1 MTTSRLQDAEINGFK
16 SPLPSKATLLPPAR
30 SRGSFR
36 SSLVLGTNADGQ
48 DRVFYTHSRGE
59 RNCLLLYAAMPNVFD
74 IWEQP
79 NRLSY
84 DSDGKVRHHTPDFL
98 LTLICGKKVAVAY
111 RPEGRAKAEYRRELR
126 RLSDQMPKGYADKF
140 MLVTDRSFTREQA
153 YNADLF
159 HAFTKSP
166 DPEADGVLQAILK
179 KPIGQVSID
188 SLCKLIGLV
197 GRSFAAVIRAVFQ
210 GDLRQTSQG
219 YLEMNSVVA
228 RGATT

>member
-1 MTTSRLQDAEINGFK
+1 MTSSRLKNVEINGFK

-36 SSLVLGTNADGQ
+36 SSLVLQTKADGQ

-59 RNCLLLYAAMPNVFD
+59 RNCLLLYAAMPNVYD

-84 DSDGKVRHHTPDFL
+84 DSDGKIRHHTPDFL

-111 RPEGRAKAEYRRELR
+111 RPEERAKAEYRRELR
-126 RLSDQMPKGYADKF
+126 RFADQMPKGYADKF

-159 HAFTKSP
+159 HAFSKSP
-166 DPEADGVLQAILK
+166 DPDADSALRDVLRTL
-179 KPIGQVSID
+179 IGQVSIEN
-188 SLCKLIGLV
+188 LCKLIGLV
-197 GRSFAAVIRAVFQ
+197 GRSFAAVVRAVFQ
-210 GDLRQTSQG
+210 GALKQTCKG
-219 YLEMNSVVA
+219 YLELSSVVA
-228 RGATT
+228 KGALS

>member
-1 MTTSRLQDAEINGFK
+1 MTTSRLQNVEINGFK

-36 SSLVLGTNADGQ
+36 SSLVLRTKADGQ

-84 DSDGKVRHHTPDFL
+84 DSDGKMRHHAPDFL

-111 RPEGRAKAEYRRELR
+111 RPEERAKAEYRRELR
-126 RLSDQMPKGYADKF
+126 RLADQMPKGYADKF

-159 HAFTKSP
+159 HAFSKSP
-166 DPEADGVLQAILK
+166 DPDADSALQDVLSTLS
-179 KPIGQVSID
+179 GHVSIE

-197 GRSFAAVIRAVFQ
+197 GRSFAAVVRAVLQ
-210 GDLRQTSQG
+210 GALKQTCKG
-219 YLEMNSVVA
+219 YLEPNSVVA
-228 RGATT
+228 KGA

>member
-36 SSLVLGTNADGQ
+36 SSLVLRTKADGQ

-59 RNCLLLYAAMPNVFD
+59 RNCLLLYASMPNVYD

-84 DSDGKVRHHTPDFL
+84 DSDGKIRHHTPDFL

-111 RPEGRAKAEYRRELR
+111 RPEERAKAEYRRELR

-159 HAFTKSP
+159 HAFSKSP
-166 DPEADGVLQAILK
+166 DPDADSALQDVLSTI
-179 KPIGQVSID
+179 IGHVSIEN
-188 SLCKLIGLV
+188 LCKLIGLV
-197 GRSFAAVIRAVFQ
+197 GRSFAAVVRAVFQ
-210 GDLRQTSQG
+210 GALKQICKG
-219 YLEMNSVVA
+219 YLELSSVVA
-228 RGATT
+228 KGALS

>member
-1 MTTSRLQDAEINGFK
+1 MASSRLQNVEIYGFK

-36 SSLVLGTNADGQ
+36 SSLVLRTKADDQ

-59 RNCLLLYAAMPNVFD
+59 RNCLLLYAAMSNVHD

-84 DSDGKVRHHTPDFL
+84 DSDGKIRHHTPDFL

-111 RPEGRAKAEYRRELR
+111 RPEERAKAEYRRELR
-126 RLSDQMPKGYADKF
+126 RLADQMPKGYADKL

-159 HAFTKSP
+159 HAFSKSP
-166 DPEADGVLQAILK
+166 DPDADSALQDVLSTF
-179 KPIGQVSID
+179 IGHMSIEN
-188 SLCKLIGLV
+188 LCKLIGLV
-197 GRSFAAVIRAVFQ
+197 GRSFAAVVRAVFQ
-210 GDLRQTSQG
+210 GTLKQTCKG
-219 YLEMNSVVA
+219 YLEQSSVLA
-228 RGATT
+228 KGA